1 MASRSSPWEGA
12 EAEPLD
18 GTWLSGEI
26 ALRHLN
32 RVHLVLDGVHYLLA
46 EQGSSFF
53 DLGSLDFIYN
63 NIIFLRSTGLILC
76 GPFDFGPL
84 AKLPV
89 CEALGLSHI
98 CMYTYICIYI

>member
-1 MASRSSPWEGA
+1 MRCLQLQCSCPVTSRSSPWEGA

-53 DLGSLDFIYN
+53 DLGS
-63 NIIFLRSTGLILC
+63 
-76 GPFDFGPL
+76 FGFHLQQHHLSQINRVDPL
-84 AKLPV
+84 WAF
-89 CEALGLSHI
+89 
-98 CMYTYICIYI
+98 